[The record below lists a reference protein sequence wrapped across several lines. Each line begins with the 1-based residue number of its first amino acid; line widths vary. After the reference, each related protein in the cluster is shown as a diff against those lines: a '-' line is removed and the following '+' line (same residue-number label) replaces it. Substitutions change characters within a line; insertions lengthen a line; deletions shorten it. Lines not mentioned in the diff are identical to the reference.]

1 MNVYEHVQQFLI
13 PWLFLSLFH
22 KCCVRAQEQAS
33 AATSQQL
40 APLPATDLHSHL
52 KALLTHS
59 LPHESLGLHHSLAL
73 HPQLPLHHPLSLPPL
88 TPGSAILHHPSA
100 LMVQTFPHLPATF
113 RLPATSATQPKA
125 SPTIVGSPTVASSAS
140 VYAPQPSNKES
151 ETSAIPV
158 VRQVNTSLTDV
169 SDTAGHEAIIKSETS
184 ESRHSS
190 QEKNLSAEIQNSPV
204 VRKSQS
210 KATLPNTILQDVET
224 FLYDVQTN
232 ESSSAITPAL
242 FGNTT
247 SADTTIL
254 QTTVSDVSTTSTI
267 STPLPKNTP
276 GKGKVVKST
285 IASIETVP
293 TKSLLP
299 SENTALENKRLESP
313 DLENFL
319 QSTNLSAQ
327 DAQVFL
333 KLVEKVLEEE
343 VARRLQK
350 HTEQAANDSV
360 INDKR
365 NTAFGGDEQRGERE
379 RILNQLLEE
388 SGNDKL
394 LSHELKTV
402 NTHLS
407 YVSEEVENIG
417 GASKVVQ
424 SAARGPTLNISRIT
438 TTTTITPFAN
448 VEQRK
453 SVIPV
458 SQKHRH
464 SASSAGPIIV
474 AGDSSQNDAED
485 GSDLPLAGLQP
496 DAGRAEHDYRTIE
509 QAEFDR
515 LLDKLSSETGRRGT
529 AEDSD
534 LLAAVGY
541 RGRPVTHA
549 SLGRGRSAVQ
559 ARFKSSVVP
568 QSPIIPTQPAT
579 TSLPTTQQMMNG
591 RPNKF
596 SVRHPPKTEFEHL
609 VEDYRYRLA
618 GGQNGFNDL
627 MKALR
632 NAHIVYRLLEH
643 KMISDYSHAVYQA
656 LGKIEEVAQAIDL
669 KLVREIGGII
679 VKHAH
684 EQNICVVL
692 AHKHFDLNSS
702 EGMLET
708 QVGDERVSKPE
719 RLENILD
726 SGAHPNVIAF
736 RDGKWSPVSFA
747 LDNDADT
754 CPWRDLKFL
763 SEVGGY
769 LTRTGVQDKFLLA
782 IRASKTE
789 KDSGLRYL
797 ELNYNET
804 RTSVTVKYNGE
815 QLGSIPT
822 TYAFLKNKDGVAE
835 ESCVTLCRP
844 NSFGGHS
851 EDGHKS
857 NK

>member
-1 MNVYEHVQQFLI
+1 MNVYEHIQQFLI
-13 PWLFLSLFH
+13 PWLFLSIFH
-22 KCCVRAQEQAS
+22 KCCVRAQEQA
-33 AATSQQL
+33 TTQQL
-40 APLPATDLHSHL
+40 AHPPATDLHSHL
-52 KALLTHS
+52 RALLTHP

-88 TPGSAILHHPSA
+88 TPAAAILHHPSA

-113 RLPATSATQPKA
+113 RLPATTATQPKA
-125 SPTIVGSPTVASSAS
+125 SPTVLTSPTVAPIAS
-140 VYAPQPSNKES
+140 IYAPHPSNKGT
-151 ETSAIPV
+151 ETSTI
-158 VRQVNTSLTDV
+158 RQGNSSLTDA
-169 SDTAGHEAIIKSETS
+169 SDTAGHESIIKSQMS
-184 ESRHSS
+184 ESRHNS
-190 QEKNLSAEIQNSPV
+190 QEKNLSAEIQLPENSPV

-210 KATLPNTILQDVET
+210 KAALPNTILQDVET
-224 FLYDVQTN
+224 ILYDVQTN
-232 ESSSAITPAL
+232 ENSSSSSPVL
-242 FGNTT
+242 VSDTT
-247 SADTTIL
+247 SAEATIS

-267 STPLPKNTP
+267 STPLPKSTP

-293 TKSLLP
+293 TKSIIP
-299 SENTALENKRLESP
+299 SENTASENKRLESP

-350 HTEQAANDSV
+350 HTEQASNDSFV
-360 INDKR
+360 NEKR
-365 NTAFGGDEQRGERE
+365 NTAFGSDEQRGERE

-407 YVSEEVENIG
+407 YASDEIENSG

-438 TTTTITPFAN
+438 TTTTTITPLAN
-448 VEQRK
+448 GEQRK
-453 SVIPV
+453 SLNPIP
-458 SQKHRH
+458 QKHRH

-485 GSDLPLAGLQP
+485 VSDLPLAGVQP
-496 DAGRAEHDYRTIE
+496 DVGRAEHDYRTIE

-515 LLDKLSSETGRRGT
+515 LLDKLSSETAAQARRST

-549 SLGRGRSAVQ
+549 SLGRGKSAVQ

-568 QSPIIPTQPAT
+568 QSPVTTQPAT
-579 TSLPTTQQMMNG
+579 TSLPTTQQMMSG

-632 NAHIVYRLLEH
+632 NAHI
-643 KMISDYSHAVYQA
+643 
-656 LGKIEEVAQAIDL
+656 
-669 KLVREIGGII
+669 GIAS
-679 VKHAH
+679 AH
-684 EQNICVVL
+684 I
-692 AHKHFDLNSS
+692 
-702 EGMLET
+702 
-708 QVGDERVSKPE
+708 
-719 RLENILD
+719 
-726 SGAHPNVIAF
+726 
-736 RDGKWSPVSFA
+736 
-747 LDNDADT
+747 
-754 CPWRDLKFL
+754 
-763 SEVGGY
+763 
-769 LTRTGVQDKFLLA
+769 
-782 IRASKTE
+782 
-789 KDSGLRYL
+789 
-797 ELNYNET
+797 
-804 RTSVTVKYNGE
+804 
-815 QLGSIPT
+815 
-822 TYAFLKNKDGVAE
+822 
-835 ESCVTLCRP
+835 
-844 NSFGGHS
+844 
-851 EDGHKS
+851 
-857 NK
+857 